1 MPNVTTCKIYDYATG
16 VFQYLPNHMMLP
28 VGEAGSDSILLL
40 SGTSTVN
47 EWYDL
52 LGGNFK
58 LSYRAANGNIVIIDD
73 RELITALDVHSLKSH
88 SKPTLQWFQ
97 PFVWHIDHE
106 HDHSRKSG
114 VLFGQE
120 VRDTSVYGKKV
131 GKPRNGLFTLV
142 NKEILP
148 AAFAEELF
156 FAGAAQHPKTHSANK
171 EAIFTAITAINT
183 RSTSSYGRVA
193 YEILHDLIPFEVSLN
208 GYI

>member
-1 MPNVTTCKIYDYATG
+1 MPNITTCKIYDYATG

-40 SGTSTVN
+40 SGTSTVS

-58 LSYRAANGNIVIIDD
+58 LSYRAANGNIVIIDE

-88 SKPTLQWFQ
+88 SKPILQWFQ
-97 PFVWHIDHE
+97 SFVWSIDHE
-106 HDHSRKSG
+106 HDHNRKPG
-114 VLFGQE
+114 TLFGRE
-120 VRDTSVYGKKV
+120 LADTSVYNKKV
-131 GKPRNGLFTLV
+131 GKPRDGLFTLV
-142 NKEILP
+142 DKGILP

-156 FAGAAQHPKTHSANK
+156 FGGVAQHAKMQSQNRQ
-171 EAIFTAITAINT
+171 AIFDAITSINT
-183 RSTSSYGRVA
+183 RQTSSYGRVA